1 MPNTD
6 DQPDWLQLLTSLT
19 DDELRQYSEIAN
31 DQRRLEWR
39 HGWAQ
44 LLCVVASL
52 ALLVWF
58 GCECLL
64 NGPSW
69 RGASILGLA
78 AAFGY
83 WPYRKAIVRRLWRRH
98 IKAVARE
105 AADRRQAG
113 NK

>member
-31 DQRRLEWR
+31 DQRRLEWQ

-58 GCECLL
+58 GRECLL